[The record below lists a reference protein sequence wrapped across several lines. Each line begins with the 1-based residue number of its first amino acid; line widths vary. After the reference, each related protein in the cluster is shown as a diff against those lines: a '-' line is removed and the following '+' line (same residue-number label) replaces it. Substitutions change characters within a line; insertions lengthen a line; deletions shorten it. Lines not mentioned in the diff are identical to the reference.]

1 MSPSLPKA
9 SMKAEGFASLKVLVV
24 DDNMSV
30 LRLIC
35 DVLRAGGVGWV
46 ETAANGVK
54 ALEMICRW
62 DPHIVFTDWSMPVM
76 GGLELTRAIRSAA
89 VKPDP
94 RVPNPQVPVIV
105 VTGHRSAADVQ
116 NARNCGVNEFVIKP
130 FTPAG
135 LLSRVQMVLTR
146 PRPFVV
152 SADYIGPDRRRRVEL
167 SYTGPLRRRLDPEEI
182 VDQDERAAIRET
194 IGVELEALR
203 GLIAH
208 RRGIDRDALKMIC
221 RVMEHTNFRAQQ
233 LRAQAVSRAAMLL
246 LEYIAA
252 MGGHLQ
258 CEPEVVEVHFH
269 AIAKLLQAGPE
280 QVEAMAAVVDELEA
294 VVRQKIARQRAA

>member
-9 SMKAEGFASLKVLVV
+9 SMRTDGFASLKVLVV
-24 DDNMSV
+24 DDNANV
-30 LRLIC
+30 QRLIC

-46 ETAANGVK
+46 ETASDGIK
-54 ALEMICRW
+54 AREMIWRW

-76 GGLELTRAIRSAA
+76 GGLELTRSIRRAA
-89 VKPDP
+89 LRPDP
-94 RVPNPQVPVIV
+94 RIPNPQVPVIV

-135 LLSRVQMVLTR
+135 LLSRVQMVLMR

-152 SADYIGPDRRRRVEL
+152 SADYVGPDRRRRIEL
-167 SYTGPLRRRLDPEEI
+167 SYTGPLRRKADPEEI
-182 VDQDERAAIRET
+182 IDPAERAAIRET

-208 RRGIDRDALKMIC
+208 RRGLDREALKMVC
-221 RVMEHTNFRAQQ
+221 RVMEHTSFRAQQ
-233 LRAQAVSRAAMLL
+233 LRALAVSRSALL
-246 LEYIAA
+246 LMEYVEA
-252 MGGHLQ
+252 MGGHQ
-258 CEPEVVEVHFH
+258 HCEPEVLEVHFR
-269 AIAKLLQAGPE
+269 AIAKLLHVGQE
-280 QVEAMAAVVDELEA
+280 QVEAVAAVVDELEA
-294 VVRQKIARQRAA
+294 VVRQKISRRRAA

>member
-1 MSPSLPKA
+1 MSRSLPKA
-9 SMKAEGFASLKVLVV
+9 SMRPEGFASLKVLVV
-24 DDNMSV
+24 DDNTNV
-30 LRLIC
+30 QRLIC

-46 ETAANGVK
+46 ETAADGIK
-54 ALEMICRW
+54 AREMIWRW

-76 GGLELTRAIRSAA
+76 GGLELTRSIRRAA

-94 RVPNPQVPVIV
+94 RIPNPQVPVIV

-135 LLSRVQMVLTR
+135 LLSRVQMVLMR

-152 SADYIGPDRRRRVEL
+152 SADYIGPDRRRRLEL
-167 SYTGPLRRRLDPEEI
+167 SYTGPLRRKVDPEEI
-182 VDQDERAAIRET
+182 VDEAERAAIRET

-208 RRGIDRDALKMIC
+208 RRGLDRDALKMIC
-221 RVMEHTNFRAQQ
+221 RVMEHTSFRAHQ
-233 LRAQAVSRAAMLL
+233 LRALAVSRAAMLL
-246 LEYIAA
+246 MEYVEA
-252 MGGHLQ
+252 MGGHEH
-258 CEPEVVEVHFH
+258 CEAGVMEVHFR
-269 AIAKLLQAGPE
+269 AIAKLLQVGPE
-280 QVEAMAAVVDELEA
+280 QVEAVAAMVDELET
-294 VVRQKIARQRAA
+294 VVRQKIARRRAA